1 MEKTDHRQFI
11 RISKNKNLKLMTGN
25 PSDKSGLLVSLTSVN
40 LSESGI
46 LFESSRAYNIGEQYL
61 IRFTGND
68 NRLYDARIEIIR
80 TREIIPRTQYHI
92 GAKFIDGDSE
102 KIKRLLQ

>member
-25 PSDKSGLLVSLTSVN
+25 PMDKGGLMVSLTTVN

-46 LFESSRAYNIGEQYL
+46 LFESYNTYDIGEHYI

-68 NRLYDARIEIIR
+68 DKIYDARIEI
-80 TREIIPRTQYHI
+80 TRVEEIITHTHYNI
-92 GAKFIDGDSE
+92 GAKFIDMDSE
-102 KIKRLLQ
+102 KIRLLLQ

>member
-1 MEKTDHRQFI
+1 MEKPNHRKFI
-11 RISKNKNLKLMTGN
+11 RISKNKNLKLMSGN

-46 LFESSRAYNIGEQYL
+46 LFESYKAYDIGAQYI

-68 NRLYDARIEIIR
+68 NRIYDTRIEI
-80 TREIIPRTQYHI
+80 TRVEEIITHSQYNI

-102 KIKRLLQ
+102 NIKLLLQ